1 MCIRVK
7 IETDAILNNGH
18 FDARYTCDIDNSS
31 PELRWDDAPP
41 GIAGFAILAIDLD
54 HPEQK
59 CHWCVFN
66 IPPTVFHLPAG
77 IPPQEL
83 LPNGIRQ
90 GLNSWGKLGYAG
102 PCPPMGSEHRYQ
114 FKLYALAALPELKH
128 RASSEELLQAIT
140 PYIVETAEI
149 VGRYQRMMQIAG

>member
-1 MCIRVK
+1 MCNPVK
-7 IETDAILNNGH
+7 IETDAILENGN

-31 PELRWDDAPP
+31 PELRWSEAPEAV
-41 GIAGFAILAIDLD
+41 AGFAIMAHDID

-59 CHWCVFN
+59 CHWSVFN
-66 IPPTVFHLPAG
+66 IPANVSHLPAG

-102 PCPPMGSEHRYQ
+102 PCPPVGSAHRYR
-114 FKLYALAALPELKH
+114 FRIFALAALPDLKH
-128 RASSEELLQAIT
+128 RASCGELLQAIT
-140 PYIVETAEI
+140 PYIVQTAEI